1 MGYYSEV
8 MIAVTKKD
16 FKKVEDAQAKMT
28 ENLLDYVN
36 KHDYKEN
43 NKDCVFMYWDS
54 LKYYKEFEEV
64 QALEKSL
71 SKLKDGYV
79 FCRLGEE
86 SGDIEFR
93 KRTKIPEDVI
103 RNVRETKKDF
113 YIHSSK
119 AIEYGIV
126 DEILM

>member
-71 SKLKDGYV
+71 SKLKDKN
-79 FCRLGEE
+79 
-86 SGDIEFR
+86 IEKYLKF
-93 KRTKIPEDVI
+93 
-103 RNVRETKKDF
+103 
-113 YIHSSK
+113 
-119 AIEYGIV
+119 
-126 DEILM
+126 L